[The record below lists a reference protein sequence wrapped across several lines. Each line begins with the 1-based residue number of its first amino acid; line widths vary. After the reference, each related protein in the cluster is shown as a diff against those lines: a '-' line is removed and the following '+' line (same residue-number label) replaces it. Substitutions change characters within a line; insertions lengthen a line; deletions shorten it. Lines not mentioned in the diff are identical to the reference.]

1 MDVEAS
7 LACELAIEML
17 VLVSDQVDWSADSL
31 ADRSLKLVNEF
42 ETLWSLF
49 EALAMLSKDSETM
62 ADKLASEID
71 WALRLMFETEAND
84 SDVMDC

>member
-1 MDVEAS
+1 
-7 LACELAIEML
+7 ML
-17 VLVSDQVDWSADSL
+17 MLVSDQVDWSADSL
-31 ADRSLKLVNEF
+31 ADRSLKLANEF

-71 WALRLMFETEAND
+71 
-84 SDVMDC
+84 

>member
-42 ETLWSLF
+42 ETLWSFF

-71 WALRLMFETEAND
+71 
-84 SDVMDC
+84 